1 MRHSKE
7 IYENKIVNEL
17 KILLYAII
25 FFLIFYKNEKNYP
38 IFKASILQIN
48 F

>member
-17 KILLYAII
+17 KILLYVII
-25 FFLIFYKNEKNYP
+25 SFLIFYKNEKNYP
-38 IFKASILQIN
+38 IF
-48 F
+48 

>member
-17 KILLYAII
+17 KILLYVII
-25 FFLIFYKNEKNYP
+25 FFFN
-38 IFKASILQIN
+38 FLQKRKKLSN
-48 F
+48 FLKRQFCK